1 MFRPGFTCLAVLW
14 ILLSCSC
21 FHLRGSHTLWPAFP
35 CRSVNNH
42 SLKCSPYPGKI
53 SLSGLPSSAFARHYS
68 QNHLLFSLPEGT
80 EMFHF
85 PSFPPTSLYI
95 QLVVT
100 NHDGLLGFPIRT
112 SWDQRPVIGS
122 PRLFADSHVLH
133 RLLVPRHPPCALNN
147 LHTDKIKDINLD

>member
-1 MFRPGFTCLAVLW
+1 
-14 ILLSCSC
+14 
-21 FHLRGSHTLWPAFP
+21 
-35 CRSVNNH
+35 
-42 SLKCSPYPGKI
+42 
-53 SLSGLPSSAFARHYS
+53 
-68 QNHLLFSLPEGT
+68 
-80 EMFHF
+80 MFHF

-112 SWDQRPVIGS
+112 SWDHSPVIGS

-147 LHTDKIKDINLD
+147 LHTDKIKDNKTLTN